1 MDKQIITTT
10 MQMPPFQ
17 RVALAELLLASL
29 DYEAEDIQTEWINEV
44 HARMNAVNEGRS
56 KLLDFDLLWQ

>member
-1 MDKQIITTT
+1 MDNLLLKKS
-10 MQMPPFQ
+10 MLMPPVQ

-29 DYEAEDIQTEWINEV
+29 DYEAEDIREEWINEV
-44 HARMNAVNEGRS
+44 QARMNAVSEGRS